1 MSGSWLK
8 RTLGK
13 ALGLA
18 TSGGETNT
26 VGSLH
31 TAKAFETF
39 GVSEDTTSLPPWCPK
54 GIRNENCSGVNQK
67 GFEN

>member
-1 MSGSWLK
+1 MSGSWLQ

-13 ALGLA
+13 PLGLA

-31 TAKAFETF
+31 TAKSFERCR
-39 GVSEDTTSLPPWCPK
+39 VSEDTTSLPP
-54 GIRNENCSGVNQK
+54 
-67 GFEN
+67 